1 MSLRRV
7 GVFAASLCL
16 FSVLAAVEVRAQDA
30 PAQEELPLNTT
41 TEKAS
46 YIIGFDIGTNIKD
59 QGLQLEMAQVLR
71 GMAEAL
77 EGKEHR
83 FSPDDIRTVMGE
95 YQKIAMAEIEAR
107 IKAES
112 EKNLREGQEFLKANA
127 LKEGVRV
134 LESGLQYKVLVEGTG
149 ASPTAES
156 EVKTHYHGTLING
169 EVFDSSVERGEPAVF
184 PVGGVI
190 RGWVEALQKMKVGD
204 KWEIYVPSELAY
216 GPEGAQGAIG
226 PNQVLIFQIEL
237 LEIVQ

>member
-1 MSLRRV
+1 MVIRRV
-7 GVFAASLCL
+7 GVLAASLFL
-16 FSVLAAVEVRAQDA
+16 FSVLAAIEVLAQE
-30 PAQEELPLNTT
+30 PQAQEELPLNTT

-46 YIIGFDIGTNIKD
+46 YIIGFDIGSNIKS
-59 QGLQLEMAQVLR
+59 QGLELQMAQLLR
-71 GMAEAL
+71 GMAEAID
-77 EGKEHR
+77 GKPNR
-83 FSPDDIRTVMGE
+83 FERADIQLVMEE
-95 YQKIAMAEIEAR
+95 YQQIAMAEMEAR
-107 IKAES
+107 NKVEA

-127 LKEGVRV
+127 LKEGVFV
-134 LESGLQYKVLVEGTG
+134 LESGLQYKVITAGDG
-149 ASPTAES
+149 PSPVATD

-184 PVGGVI
+184 PVGAVI

-237 LEIVQ
+237 LEIVK